1 MPFFIRGDFMAR
13 MYNCKCGQKHPVGT
27 ECPNKYKYKRE
38 NSSEENKFVNRF
50 YNSKAWKDKREEIK
64 SLDKGIC
71 QRCLIK
77 FGIVTIE
84 NLEVHH
90 IEPLTTKWERR
101 LQNDNL
107 ITLCLQCHRW
117 IDIKNSGRLDFE
129 WSRVEEEYTFE
140 FR

>member
-1 MPFFIRGDFMAR
+1 
-13 MYNCKCGQKHPVGT
+13 MYNCRCGQQHEVGT

-38 NSSEENKFVNRF
+38 NSSEQNKMVNKFYATRQ
-50 YNSKAWKDKREEIK
+50 WREKREEIK

-77 FGIVTIE
+77 FGIVTLE
-84 NLEVHH
+84 HLEVHH
-90 IEPLTTKWERR
+90 IEPLTVKWEKR

-107 ITLCLQCHRW
+107 ITLCVNCHRW
-117 IDIKNSGRLDFE
+117 IDIKNNGRLDFE
-129 WSRVEEEYTFE
+129 WKREEEEYTFE

>member
-1 MPFFIRGDFMAR
+1 MYCNRTARGIDCPLEKAV
-13 MYNCKCGQKHPVGT
+13 KEEVGW
-27 ECPNKYKYKRE
+27 R
-38 NSSEENKFVNRF
+38 
-50 YNSKAWKDKREEIK
+50 REEIK

-77 FGIVTIE
+77 FGIITIE

-90 IEPLTTKWERR
+90 IEPLTTKWEKR

-117 IDIKNSGRLDFE
+117 IDIKNNGRLDFE
-129 WSRVEEEYTFE
+129 WNRVEEEYTFE

>member
-1 MPFFIRGDFMAR
+1 MST
-13 MYNCKCGQKHPVGT
+13 VGAVKAKPK
-27 ECPNKYKYKRE
+27 ERIL
-38 NSSEENKFVNRF
+38 F
-50 YNSKAWKDKREEIK
+50 SKAWKDKREEIK

-117 IDIKNSGRLDFE
+117 IDIKNNGRLDFE

>member
-1 MPFFIRGDFMAR
+1 MAR
-13 MYNCKCGQKHPVGT
+13 MYNCRCGQQHEVGT

-38 NSSEENKFVNRF
+38 NSSEQNKEVNKF
-50 YNSKAWKDKREEIK
+50 YATKKWKEKREEIK

-77 FGIVTIE
+77 FGIVTID

-90 IEPLTTKWERR
+90 IEPLTVKWEKR

-107 ITLCLQCHRW
+107 ITLCRNCHRT
-117 IDIKNSGRLDFE
+117 IDIKNNGRLDFE
-129 WSRVEEEYTFE
+129 WKREEEEYDFE